1 MKKLLKGGIAAAI
14 ACSALV
20 GTVNPVSAKTV
31 DTSLQTGIKEAA
43 EGIEPRFMYTVTD
56 TVTSWEFDADITY
69 DITESTQTSSGW
81 RIVGLQR
88 VDLYSRGRNLLRYSY
103 TYKYYDNYQGIQIDI
118 EYTYASLGLVLTSD
132 KTIKVHV

>member
-43 EGIEPRFMYTVTD
+43 EGIEPRFMYTVSD
-56 TVTSWEFDADITY
+56 TVSSWEFDVKVIY
-69 DITESTQTSSGW
+69 DITESSQTSSGW
-81 RIVGLQR
+81 RIVGFQDLE
-88 VDLYSRGRNLLRYSY
+88 LYSKGRNVVSCVYS
-103 TYKYYDNYQGIQIDI
+103 YKYYDNYQGIEIDI
-118 EYTYASLGLVLTSD
+118 DYTYSNAGMFFTSS

>member
-56 TVTSWEFDADITY
+56 TVSSWDFDTVVTY

-88 VDLYSRGRNLLRYSY
+88 LQILGKGVKILGCVY
-103 TYKYYDNYQGIQIDI
+103 TYKYYDNYQGIEFDI
-118 EYTYASLGLVLTSD
+118 HYDYVYAGVAASSQRTVR
-132 KTIKVHV
+132 VHV

>member
-43 EGIEPRFMYTVTD
+43 EGIEPRFMYTVKD
-56 TVTSWEFDADITY
+56 TVSSWEFDTVVTY

-81 RIVGLQR
+81 RIVGFQ
-88 VDLYSRGRNLLRYSY
+88 DIQIISKGRNVVTCEYS
-103 TYKYYDNYQGIQIDI
+103 YKYYDNYQGIEIDI
-118 EYTYASLGLVLTSD
+118 EYIFVYGGYNITD
-132 KTIKVHV
+132 NKTVKVHV

>member
-43 EGIEPRFMYTVTD
+43 EGIEPRFMYTVED
-56 TVTSWEFDADITY
+56 TVSSWDFDTIVTY

-81 RIVGLQR
+81 RIVGFQR
-88 VDLYSRGRNLLRYSY
+88 LNIISKGLDVVSCKY
-103 TYKYYDNYQGIQIDI
+103 TYKYYDNYQGLEFNI
-118 EYTYASLGLVLTSD
+118 EYTYISAGMSFTNN
-132 KTIKVHV
+132 KTVRVHV

>member
-31 DTSLQTGIKEAA
+31 DASLQTGIKEAA
-43 EGIEPRFMYTVTD
+43 EAIEPRFMYTVKD
-56 TVTSWEFDADITY
+56 TVSSWEFDTIVTY

-81 RIVGLQR
+81 RIVGFQ
-88 VDLYSRGRNLLRYSY
+88 DLDIVSKGRNVISCMY
-103 TYKYYDNYQGIQIDI
+103 TYEYYDNYQGLKFDI
-118 EYTYASLGLVLTSD
+118 EYIFVSGGVNFTAY
-132 KTIKVHV
+132 KTVKVHV

>member
-31 DTSLQTGIKEAA
+31 DASLQTGIKEAA

-56 TVTSWEFDADITY
+56 TVSSWEFDTIVTY

-81 RIVGLQR
+81 RIVGFQNLEI
-88 VDLYSRGRNLLRYSY
+88 VSKGRNVISCEY
-103 TYKYYDNYQGIQIDI
+103 TYKYYDNYQGLQFDI
-118 EYTYASLGLVLTSD
+118 KYVFMSGGDNFTSN
-132 KTIKVHV
+132 KTVKVHV

>member
-56 TVTSWEFDADITY
+56 TVSSWEFDTIVTY

-81 RIVGLQR
+81 RIVGFQNLEI
-88 VDLYSRGRNLLRYSY
+88 VSKGRNVISCEY
-103 TYKYYDNYQGIQIDI
+103 TYKYYDNYQGLQFDI
-118 EYTYASLGLVLTSD
+118 KYVFMSGGDNFTSN
-132 KTIKVHV
+132 KTVKVHV